1 MVRKFDALN
10 YALLFILTA
19 IFILPLLY
27 VLFLSLSDSF
37 LIANGTF
44 QFLPIGINFKAYSV
58 IFQYDAVWTG
68 YRNSILYAA
77 SGTLLTLVLCSL
89 PGYVLSVHEFRHKR
103 LFTVFFSITMFFSG
117 GIIPTFLVISNLGL
131 LDSIWSIIIIPAL
144 SAWNIILF
152 RTNFKQIPCSLTE
165 SAKMDGAGH
174 FWIFARIVA
183 PLSKPVFAVLSIF
196 SIVGFWN
203 SYFTA
208 LLYLSS
214 PEKQPLMILLRKLV
228 IVGNVRGETESIIVQ
243 FGQTISGLGMERAM
257 KAAVIIC
264 SILPIVMVYPFMQK
278 YLAKGIMIG
287 AIRG

>member
-1 MVRKFDALN
+1 
-10 YALLFILTA
+10 
-19 IFILPLLY
+19 
-27 VLFLSLSDSF
+27 
-37 LIANGTF
+37 
-44 QFLPIGINFKAYSV
+44 
-58 IFQYDAVWTG
+58 
-68 YRNSILYAA
+68 
-77 SGTLLTLVLCSL
+77 
-89 PGYVLSVHEFRHKR
+89 
-103 LFTVFFSITMFFSG
+103 
-117 GIIPTFLVISNLGL
+117 
-131 LDSIWSIIIIPAL
+131 
-144 SAWNIILF
+144 
-152 RTNFKQIPCSLTE
+152 
-165 SAKMDGAGH
+165 MDGAGH

-208 LLYLSS
+208 LSYLSS